1 MTALDWAQESE
12 HDDVI
17 EYLANGINQTDETA
31 ETEVVLE
38 EVPEVPV
45 EVAEEEKKE
54 EGHVHTEA
62 EEVGQYND
70 HVTIIVFDFHP

>member
-12 HDDVI
+12 HDDVV
-17 EYLANGINQTDETA
+17 EYLTIGINQTETA
-31 ETEVVLE
+31 ETEEVVLE
-38 EVPEVPV
+38 EVPEIPV

-62 EEVGQYND
+62 EEVCQKNNL
-70 HVTIIVFDFHP
+70 VTTIVHESHP

>member
-12 HDDVI
+12 HEDVV
-17 EYLANGINQTDETA
+17 EYLTIGINQPDKTTETQ
-31 ETEVVLE
+31 EVVLE

-54 EGHVHTEA
+54 KEHVHTEA
-62 EEVGQYND
+62 EEVC
-70 HVTIIVFDFHP
+70 